1 MEPPFRPHQEIGER
15 LASRREADALFLLG
29 LLTFGLIAVVA
40 ITCIG
45 TWTVA
50 SHLSQPQPPEN
61 HPPVATVCSGC
72 GTEWRAMTGDPS
84 VRVAIEP
91 ITRCPECP
99 MSVEEFEALK
109 RKYGKPSNHLP
120 PSASV
125 LVEEPT
131 R

>member
-1 MEPPFRPHQEIGER
+1 MEDPFRNGIEGAVLR
-15 LASRREADALFLLG
+15 DAVTLLG
-29 LLTFGLIAVVA
+29 VLAGGVIAIVVLI
-40 ITCIG
+40 CIG

-50 SHLSQPQPPEN
+50 SYLSRPALPEN

-109 RKYGKPSNHLP
+109 RKHGKPANHLP

-125 LVEEPT
+125 LVEEPS